1 MTSPIEHVTRLGQLR
16 GMGREVECKVS
27 ALEVPLPGSDS
38 SEYALVMIS
47 GAPND
52 LPDGRY
58 YLSFDGRVIP
68 VLRHNSAWLV
78 C

>member
-1 MTSPIEHVTRLGQLR
+1 MTSPIEYITLLGQLR

-27 ALEVPLPGSDS
+27 ALEVPLPGTDS

-47 GAPND
+47 DAPND

-68 VLRHNSAWLV
+68 VLRHNSAWFI